1 VWAAIARAV
10 GVGQRDLVITGPLQL
25 FQHVLASRASR
36 ADRGDLFGQ
45 VLDPRAGWCG
55 FGGVALV
62 EPLQVIV
69 ELGIGEFDELRQRGA
84 GEVAVLVV
92 DRFDPGAI
100 DREQFPAKQVQ
111 LTAEQHELA
120 EDRAEGVAVVA
131 AEIGDG
137 LKVGPEVAQQPDHLD
152 VAMALGFEP
161 AARPDAV
168 EVAVDVEFQQIVGCV
183 ASAPGWLGRD
193 TDETSRRQ
201 IQSLNEGVDEADRVV
216 LANVFVQRFRQQ
228 QRLGSVGTGDVRHDP
243 DSDTSCVDSESVTG
257 QISHG
262 LLVFGIFDG
271 PARAK
276 RC

>member
-10 GVGQRDLVITGPLQL
+10 RVGQRDLVLTGPLQL

-183 ASAPGWLGRD
+183 AWAPGWLGRD
-193 TDETSRRQ
+193 TDEPAAVRSNPSTKASMKRTGL
-201 IQSLNEGVDEADRVV
+201 SWPTYSSSDSGNNSVWDRSGPEMCVMIRILTLPASIRNPLRDRFHTV
-216 LANVFVQRFRQQ
+216 CKNSETCLA
-228 QRLGSVGTGDVRHDP
+228 L
-243 DSDTSCVDSESVTG
+243 
-257 QISHG
+257 
-262 LLVFGIFDG
+262 
-271 PARAK
+271 
-276 RC
+276 